1 MKIIPRPFGEVET
14 MLYLSNMN
22 LITYLFR
29 TPTLRVNTPTSKLD
43 NKTLRKIVLMST
55 VWCQEN
61 MGVNNRR
68 KNPFKL
74 SIIKQVSGAP
84 CYGMFDEVENKIY
97 IFHNNCPNI
106 KMLIQTVLHEYTHYL
121 QPIRGSYMKLM
132 DEYGYQDHPM
142 EIEAREMEG
151 YYLNV
156 WNKIKFE
163 L

>member
-1 MKIIPRPFGEVET
+1 
-14 MLYLSNMN
+14 
-22 LITYLFR
+22 
-29 TPTLRVNTPTSKLD
+29 
-43 NKTLRKIVLMST
+43 MST
-55 VWCQEN
+55 AWCQEN

-132 DEYGYQDHPM
+132 DGYGYQDHPM
-142 EIEAREMEG
+142 EVEAREMEG